1 MQNGIENK
9 DWLVFIPTFRMLY
22 DAGETALDA
31 FYKTMN
37 VVTNYRFRALLKK
50 VYAQMQEGER
60 FSDALKKY
68 PSVCPV
74 FFPAIIKAGEE
85 SGDLS
90 KALKEVERY
99 IRWSDDINMKINR
112 AVRSPIILLILIV
125 LVSLVI
131 LNFVAPQIIL
141 FLDGKQVGVPF
152 FTETLLSFAHF
163 LDAYGMQVIG
173 IPILVWVGGTALRQI
188 HPVFAKFFD
197 YLYSVMPVSGKL
209 YKDIALSRFLAV
221 LSMLLSSNVR
231 FDRALEIAKEA
242 TGNHY
247 LAARF
252 EKSVKEIEMG
262 NDITGSLAASGLF
275 SESLMRVFALGEEYG
290 HLETRITEMSAEFSD
305 RLAKRIDDV
314 VSVVEPS
321 LSVVMG
327 AIIFWIVFAVIAP
340 IYQSL
345 GMMTP

>member
-22 DAGETALDA
+22 DAGETVLDA

-50 VYAQMQEGER
+50 VYVQMQNGDS
-60 FSDALKKY
+60 FSEALRKH
-68 PSVCPV
+68 PAVCPN
-74 FFPAIIKAGEE
+74 FFPSIIKAGEE

-90 KALKEVERY
+90 KALTEVERY
-99 IRWSDDINMKINR
+99 IRWSADISLKVNR

-131 LNFVAPQIIL
+131 LNFIAPQIIL
-141 FLDGKQVGVPF
+141 FLDDKQVGIPF
-152 FTETLLSFAHF
+152 FTETLLSFAYF
-163 LDAYGMQVIG
+163 LDAYGMQVVG

-188 HPVFAKFFD
+188 HPFFAKIFD
-197 YLYSVMPVSGKL
+197 YFYSLMPVTGKL

-242 TGNHY
+242 TGNYY
-247 LAARF
+247 LASRF
-252 EKSVKEIEMG
+252 EKSVREIESG

-275 SESLMRVFALGEEYG
+275 SESTIRIFALGEEYG
-290 HLETRITEMSAEFSD
+290 HLETRISEMSDGFSD
-305 RLAKRIDDV
+305 RLAKRIDDI
-314 VSVVEPS
+314 VSIVEPS

-327 AIIFWIVFAVIAP
+327 ATIFWIVFAVVAP